1 MIRNL
6 FQNNRRDISLAIF
19 IVGVAGL
26 GAVEQFCNILLLQIA
41 VFPQIANTLVHNLT
55 PVSKYILDYM
65 QNKMLYL
72 HYITNRYIM
81 HIGGITMTNHYD
93 YNDKFQKLL
102 ENDYEYISIQED
114 FREAEAAYLALYRK
128 MPPQQQVVLT
138 EFVGKLSE
146 LYLRQMELL
155 TADHILK

>member
-1 MIRNL
+1 
-6 FQNNRRDISLAIF
+6 
-19 IVGVAGL
+19 
-26 GAVEQFCNILLLQIA
+26 
-41 VFPQIANTLVHNLT
+41 
-55 PVSKYILDYM
+55 
-65 QNKMLYL
+65 
-72 HYITNRYIM
+72 M